1 MSIGGDEEAEP
12 FLSDGLL
19 LRRKPELNPDPPPQ
33 TPDRSQGSEGNRRHR
48 AGIGILFARADNL
61 A

>member
-1 MSIGGDEEAEP
+1 VSIGGDEEAGL

-33 TPDRSQGSEGNRRHR
+33 TLDHSQGSEDNRRHR
-48 AGIGILFARADNL
+48 AGTGILFARADNL

>member
-1 MSIGGDEEAEP
+1 LFD
-12 FLSDGLL
+12 DLL

-33 TPDRSQGSEGNRRHR
+33 KLDHSQGNEDNRRHR
-48 AGIGILFARADNL
+48 AGTEIPFARADNL